1 MTRRR
6 DADQRTPQ
14 DGSAKARAT
23 LVDLVRLLAREAA
36 QQDFEAQNSAEAMR
50 EKGDRDD

>member
-36 QQDFEAQNSAEAMR
+36 SEDFAARHKPDTASNEGEQDE
-50 EKGDRDD
+50 